1 MEQRTRP
8 ESMSQSRFPDGFRY
22 LRGEQEYVTYREDS
36 TLRVWYA
43 DTPWHYDPHWH
54 SAVEII
60 LPVKG
65 EVVYTLAKDTY
76 HVQAGETLIV
86 PPNYI
91 HELSMAKDS
100 ARYLFLFEPGP
111 IFEMRDLH
119 AISAR
124 LNAPIYLSGQPELQQ
139 RAQELLLQ
147 VAHSYEHET
156 YLWNTAGYALLM
168 QLYSEIGRAMISQST
183 QNGEAVRR
191 HIDSD
196 IINGALLYID
206 ENCMMNISLDD
217 AAGFTGFSKYYF
229 SHVFKQQVGMSFS
242 EYLQRRRVALAENL
256 LIHSRQQIQD
266 VAAAADFGS
275 VATFNRVF
283 RDIKQCTPSRYRKLY
298 GGAK

>member
-1 MEQRTRP
+1 MEQGSRS

-22 LRGEQEYVTYREDS
+22 LRGEQEYVTYRQDS

-65 EVVYTLAKDTY
+65 EVVYTIASDTY
-76 HVQAGETLIV
+76 RVQAGEVLIV

-91 HELSMAKDS
+91 HGLSMGENS
-100 ARYLFLFEPGP
+100 ARYLYLFEPGP

-124 LNAPIYLSGQPELQQ
+124 LNTPIYLTGQ
-139 RAQELLLQ
+139 QELRETVHGLLLR
-147 VAHSYEHET
+147 VAESYEKDAVM
-156 YLWNTAGYALLM
+156 WNATGYSLLM
-168 QLYSEIGRAMISQST
+168 RMYAEIGRAVIAQSS
-183 QNGEAVRR
+183 QNGEIGRR

-196 IINGALLYID
+196 IINGALLYIE
-206 ENCMMNISLDD
+206 ENCMMSITLDD
-217 AAGFTGFSKYYF
+217 VALFTGFSKYYF
-229 SHVFKQQVGMSFS
+229 SHVFKEQVGMSFS
-242 EYLQRRRVALAENL
+242 EYLQRRRVALAEKL
-256 LIHSRQQIQD
+256 LIHSRQQMQD
-266 VAAAADFGS
+266 IAAAAGFGS

-283 RDIKQCTPSRYRKLY
+283 REIKKCTPTRFRELY
-298 GGAK
+298 GQVK

>member
-1 MEQRTRP
+1 MEHRDRH

-22 LRGEQEYVTYREDS
+22 LRGEQEYVTYRQDS
-36 TLRVWYA
+36 TIRVWYA
-43 DTPWHYDPHWH
+43 DTPWTYDPHWH

-65 EVVYTLAKDTY
+65 EVLYTLGNDTY
-76 HVQAGETLIV
+76 HVRTGEILIV

-91 HELSMAKDS
+91 HGLSMGEDS

-119 AISAR
+119 AIQAR
-124 LNAPIYLSGQPELQQ
+124 LNTPIYLNSQPDLQK
-139 RAQELLLQ
+139 RAADLLMRL
-147 VAHSYEHET
+147 AESYGREDC
-156 YLWNTAGYALLM
+156 LWNTLGYALLM
-168 QLYSEIGRAMISQST
+168 QLYAEIGRFIIAQAP
-183 QNGEAVRR
+183 QGGENVRR

-206 ENCMMNISLDD
+206 ENCMMNITLDD
-217 AAGFTGFSKYYF
+217 VAAFTGFSKYYF
-229 SHVFKQQVGMSFS
+229 SHVFKEQVGMSFS

-256 LIHSRQQIQD
+256 LIHSRQQMQD
-266 VAAAADFGS
+266 IAAAAGFGS

-283 RDIKQCTPSRYRKLY
+283 REIKKSTPSRYREVY
-298 GGAK
+298 GQVK